1 MSEKNSK
8 KALALAIVWSIITVG
23 TAAGIIWALP
33 TLAPLPLLL
42 FGVSLVNAFV
52 AWGVFSTSAAI
63 NK

>member
-1 MSEKNSK
+1 MSEKNSR

-52 AWGVFSTSAAI
+52 AWGVFFHI
-63 NK
+63 RGHK